1 MSDSVLPSATAQG
14 LYSRQPGFSPEA
26 VRNIFQT
33 VLNVKTFVVYCP
45 DPRASGIP
53 AAVAKEFGEIYP
65 GENVLDENGNKV
77 AFTTNVGQLIS
88 AGGRAV
94 DALRSIT
101 ALNHLLGFGR
111 VVVVH
116 HTFCGMTAFTP
127 DSVTDSYR
135 REHGHDISKD
145 YQRED
150 LYIGDFEKSLRYDV
164 ALLRNS
170 PAVPENIQLFGY
182 VYDINT
188 EKLHK
193 VVEDL
198 GTGTPTK
205 LHEAAAAAASLAA
218 RA

>member
-1 MSDSVLPSATAQG
+1 MKNHVVPLATAQG
-14 LYSRQPGFSPEA
+14 LYSRQPGFAPEA
-26 VRNIFQT
+26 VRNVFKT

-65 GENVLDENGNKV
+65 GENILDENKNKV
-77 AFTTNVGQLIS
+77 GFTTNVGQLIS

-101 ALNHLLGFGR
+101 LLNHLLGFGR

-135 REHGHDISKD
+135 REHGYDISRQYRK
-145 YQRED
+145 ED
-150 LYIGDFEKSLRYDV
+150 LYIGDFEESLRHDV

-170 PAVPENIQLFGY
+170 PAIPKDVQLFGY

-193 VVEDL
+193 VVENQ
-198 GTGTPTK
+198 GETQ
-205 LHEAAAAAASLAA
+205 SA
-218 RA
+218 RV

>member
-1 MSDSVLPSATAQG
+1 M
-14 LYSRQPGFSPEA
+14 
-26 VRNIFQT
+26 
-33 VLNVKTFVVYCP
+33 YCP

-53 AAVAKEFGEIYP
+53 AAVAKEFGEVYP
-65 GENVLDENGNKV
+65 GEIVRDESGNKV

-101 ALNHLLGFGR
+101 LLNHLLGFGR

-127 DSVTDSYR
+127 DSVTSSYR
-135 REHGHDISKD
+135 REHGHDISAH
-145 YQRED
+145 YRRED
-150 LYIGDFEKSLRYDV
+150 LSIGDFEESLRHDV
-164 ALLRNS
+164 ALLRKS
-170 PAVPENIQLFGY
+170 PAVPKDVQLFGY

-193 VVEDL
+193 VVEDPGL
-198 GTGTPTK
+198 KAAATPT
-205 LHEAAAAAASLAA
+205 HA
-218 RA
+218 RS